1 MVFSGRIA
9 IVAKASDDRESVL
22 TVLGPGALFGEM
34 SMFDGGVRSAN
45 ARALTTVHL
54 IAVEFDD
61 VRDVLIRRPEVL
73 WAVVR
78 ILARRLR
85 ATDEAL
91 ADAMFLDVTGRTAKR
106 LLELADGEDDFRMPL
121 TQEELAGMVGASRE
135 RVNKAIALF
144 VKLGWL
150 EISGPQP
157 LPHRQPRRARD
168 PRDCLALSHAR
179 LCGSLRS
186 RLRDEPDSGEL
197 ARSRFA
203 HRSARRVEARV
214 APTPLPTQSRV
225 SPRRPRRLGVMG
237 FSVGVVDEAVFGAF
251 DDDDLAVGASAPRGA
266 QRVDVGG
273 GRQRIIRTEERQ
285 RRRHLRGDRQAV
297 RCDDRDRST
306 PRACAPCRR
315 TTTAASKRSI
325 DAALNA

>member
-1 MVFSGRIA
+1 MAARTPVLDKTDLFGTLPPELLEQLQGHTALARYRRGDKILEKGEPAKHLYVVFSGRVA

-61 VRDVLIRRPEVL
+61 VRDVLLRRPEVL

-106 LLELADGEDDFRMPL
+106 LLELADGEDDFRLPL

-150 EISGPQP
+150 EVSG
-157 LPHRQPRRARD
+157 
-168 PRDCLALSHAR
+168 
-179 LCGSLRS
+179 RS
-186 RLRDEPDSGEL
+186 RYRIVNREEL
-197 ARSRFA
+197 
-203 HRSARRVEARV
+203 E
-214 APTPLPTQSRV
+214 
-225 SPRRPRRLGVMG
+225 
-237 FSVGVVDEAVFGAF
+237 
-251 DDDDLAVGASAPRGA
+251 
-266 QRVDVGG
+266 
-273 GRQRIIRTEERQ
+273 I
-285 RRRHLRGDRQAV
+285 
-297 RCDDRDRST
+297 RST
-306 PRACAPCRR
+306 
-315 TTTAASKRSI
+315 I
-325 DAALNA
+325 